1 MKLRRSLTAA
11 GASWMTAMTA
21 VAVGHPARRRS

>member
-21 VAVGHPARRRS
+21 VAVGHPAR